1 MNLLPKSHKEFSEKD
16 YWNKF
21 FKKRGNKAFEWYVVH

>member
-21 FKKRGNKAFEWYVVH
+21 FKKRGNKAFEW

>member
-1 MNLLPKSHKEFSEKD
+1 MNLLPKSHKEFGEKD

-21 FKKRGNKAFEWYVVH
+21 FKKRGTKAFEW

>member
-1 MNLLPKSHKEFSEKD
+1 MNLLPKTGAKEFGERD

-21 FKKRGNKAFEWYVVH
+21 FKQRGKKAFDW